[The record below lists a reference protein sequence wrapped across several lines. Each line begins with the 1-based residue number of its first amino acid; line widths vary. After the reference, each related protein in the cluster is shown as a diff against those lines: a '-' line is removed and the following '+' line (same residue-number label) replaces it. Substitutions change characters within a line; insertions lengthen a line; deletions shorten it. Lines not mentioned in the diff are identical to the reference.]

1 MPPSPQTVWENGAVV
16 VALAAFAGVLA
27 TSYCAH
33 RRMLR
38 ELSAAARNATIERE
52 QTRDQAQLD
61 RQHAADEA
69 HKERIA
75 GTRREVYLE
84 AIAALGT
91 AQEFLG
97 GLANGEL
104 DSSSYQ
110 RGMMPLNTAVNRI
123 AVVGEVET
131 VKTARDLV
139 TSLNESYFKA
149 AVMVLPL
156 AEQRWEIKHQHERWE
171 ASQVEIKRILAA
183 MTNHNESSSTDQQA
197 FDALMAS
204 FKSQQ
209 RVAQSASEAE
219 QRAHQALILG
229 KMQYADFIVAMSR
242 DLALMLDVLADSVRR
257 ELNIETDFASFRAQ
271 TLEML
276 NRVQRAMADF
286 KATIAAKQAE
296 SA

>member
-1 MPPSPQTVWENGAVV
+1 
-16 VALAAFAGVLA
+16 
-27 TSYCAH
+27 
-33 RRMLR
+33 
-38 ELSAAARNATIERE
+38 
-52 QTRDQAQLD
+52 
-61 RQHAADEA
+61 
-69 HKERIA
+69 
-75 GTRREVYLE
+75 
-84 AIAALGT
+84 
-91 AQEFLG
+91 
-97 GLANGEL
+97 
-104 DSSSYQ
+104 
-110 RGMMPLNTAVNRI
+110 MPLNTAVNRI